1 MEKAPVDPALFLLMG
16 GMVGCS
22 AFTSNTDV
30 IPAKAGIH
38 TLPRTDEA
46 QQMRLRDRPHY
57 TR

>member
-1 MEKAPVDPALFLLMG
+1 MRLKKAPVDPALFLLMG

-38 TLPRTDEA
+38 TLRRTFEA
-46 QQMRLRDRPHY
+46 L
-57 TR
+57 